1 MSFDALGLSQALL
14 RAVGAEGYS
23 TPTPIQIQAIPH
35 VLLGRDLLGCAQTG
49 TGKTAAFALPI
60 LHRSM
65 AAAPPPPARRIIR
78 TLVLAPTRELAA
90 QIGESF
96 RTYGQFTNLRE
107 TVVYGGVGQNPQVR
121 ALRAGVDTLVAT
133 PGRLLDLME
142 QGFVKLNNV
151 EILVLDE
158 ADQMLDMGFLPSLQR
173 IVAQVPRQRQ
183 TLLFSAT
190 MPTEIRRLAD
200 SWLRNPVE
208 VKVDPEGTAAEL
220 VEQSVFYV
228 EPKDKPELLVDYL
241 QNTASVRTLVFTRT
255 KHGADKV
262 VRKLEQSGIRA
273 AAIHGNKSQNQRQ
286 RALDSF
292 KSNRP
297 PVLVATDIA
306 ARGLDITGI
315 SHVINFD
322 MPNVPEQYVHRIG
335 RTGRAGANG
344 IAVSLCG
351 REERSWLRQ
360 IERLTRQTIEIVP
373 HPLSAASQ
381 SAIKPPLPAA
391 PQNTG
396 RPHQRP
402 SGRPQ
407 GSYGSQK
414 TGRRRTSS
422 TSRW

>member
-1 MSFDALGLSQALL
+1 MSFAALGLSQPIL

-23 TPTPIQIQAIPH
+23 TPTPIQVQAIPH
-35 VLLGRDLLGCAQTG
+35 VLEGRDLLGCAQTG

-60 LHRSM
+60 LHRS
-65 AAAPPPPARRIIR
+65 ALAAPPPPARRIIR

-107 TVVYGGVGQNPQVR
+107 VVVFGGVGQNPQVR

-183 TLLFSAT
+183 TLMFSAT

-208 VKVDPEGTAAEL
+208 IKVDPIGTAAEL

-228 EPKDKPELLVDYL
+228 EQQHKPELLINYL
-241 QNTASVRTLVFTRT
+241 QNNAIERTLVFTRT

-262 VRKLEQSGIRA
+262 VRKLEQAGIRA

-373 HPLSAASQ
+373 HPLSAGSA
-381 SAIKPPLPAA
+381 SAIKPPLPVDGPRTHHRPA
-391 PQNTG
+391 G
-396 RPHQRP
+396 RPHANV
-402 SGRPQ
+402 SG
-407 GSYGSQK
+407 QK
-414 TGRRRTSS
+414 PGRRRSS
-422 TSRW
+422 SSSRW